1 MRILLS
7 AVYPYIFVLL
17 FISIPFDDYIR
28 AWPNILLVVLAGFFP
43 FVVRKS
49 DLKKLISPPVILY
62 LIFSGYLL
70 LSSLFLN
77 RFSED
82 VNVIGKVWLV
92 LGLII
97 LYLPINDLQKL
108 KNAIVFS
115 SLAAIVYSVYNF
127 VLITHE
133 LGYFVLGDSPQVI
146 EALLIDRIYLGLLA
160 VLSILISFSGIRKN
174 YHPLNRYHMVNIL
187 VNFIFI
193 LLIASR
199 ISIVVLL
206 LVLIVRQFYE
216 RKKTGRMALAAL
228 AGLVV
233 LSFFYVLKNKDYYD
247 FGKDNTHV
255 VSAFIKNSRTYE
267 IRAVAWK
274 CAADIVKEKEAVW
287 MGLGFQ
293 KTEDRLTACYSET
306 ISDSLKREEFVAGNY
321 NSHNQFLD
329 FYLSAG
335 LVGFLLFILFVISSL
350 RSSGNLFFPAAL
362 LVVLLGYLFF
372 ENIFHRQIGAYYAG
386 IIIILVLTSSKEFF
400 EGDKEN
406 ETTGSSG

>member
-1 MRILLS
+1 
-7 AVYPYIFVLL
+7 
-17 FISIPFDDYIR
+17 
-28 AWPNILLVVLAGFFP
+28 
-43 FVVRKS
+43 
-49 DLKKLISPPVILY
+49 
-62 LIFSGYLL
+62 
-70 LSSLFLN
+70 
-77 RFSED
+77 
-82 VNVIGKVWLV
+82 
-92 LGLII
+92 
-97 LYLPINDLQKL
+97 
-108 KNAIVFS
+108 
-115 SLAAIVYSVYNF
+115 
-127 VLITHE
+127 
-133 LGYFVLGDSPQVI
+133 
-146 EALLIDRIYLGLLA
+146 
-160 VLSILISFSGIRKN
+160 
-174 YHPLNRYHMVNIL
+174 MVNIL

-306 ISDSLKREEFVAGNY
+306 ISDSLKREEFVA
-321 NSHNQFLD
+321 
-329 FYLSAG
+329 
-335 LVGFLLFILFVISSL
+335 
-350 RSSGNLFFPAAL
+350 
-362 LVVLLGYLFF
+362 
-372 ENIFHRQIGAYYAG
+372 
-386 IIIILVLTSSKEFF
+386 
-400 EGDKEN
+400 
-406 ETTGSSG
+406 

>member
-216 RKKTGRMALAAL
+216 RKKTWRMALAAL

-233 LSFFYVLKNKDYYD
+233 LSFFYVLKNKDY
-247 FGKDNTHV
+247 
-255 VSAFIKNSRTYE
+255 
-267 IRAVAWK
+267 
-274 CAADIVKEKEAVW
+274 
-287 MGLGFQ
+287 
-293 KTEDRLTACYSET
+293 
-306 ISDSLKREEFVAGNY
+306 
-321 NSHNQFLD
+321 
-329 FYLSAG
+329 
-335 LVGFLLFILFVISSL
+335 
-350 RSSGNLFFPAAL
+350 
-362 LVVLLGYLFF
+362 
-372 ENIFHRQIGAYYAG
+372 
-386 IIIILVLTSSKEFF
+386 
-400 EGDKEN
+400 
-406 ETTGSSG
+406 